1 MAYHTP
7 GTVLT
12 VGISTVSDKCHK
24 AKQGKGDRMERSVR
38 TGIAEDNLNRDLEPV
53 RHTRSERRESLLGA
67 ESRQ

>member
-1 MAYHTP
+1 MAYHMP

-12 VGISTVSDKCHK
+12 MGISTVSDKCHK
-24 AKQGKGDRMERSVR
+24 AKQGKGERMERSVR

-53 RHTRSERRESLLGA
+53 RHRSERRESLLGA